1 MKSEK
6 NKQISKFS
14 GNRLLA
20 AMDRVFS
27 RGMLGQLGMFVAAVI
42 VVWVAGSIAACLFFE
57 NGLIDGERS
66 PWFSVYYMLHCGIDM
81 DPSLRPSVQAM
92 MILLGFIGFI
102 IFSGGLIAVCSNMIA
117 RRVELVQKG
126 LVHYKHRNHY
136 LIIGSGDAVNG
147 LIESIHN
154 GNVWRLVQGISGD
167 GNKYAGED
175 IVVVPSGDVEK
186 ERERIF
192 SRIKFEPSSRRHVNN
207 IYFYYNG
214 METDE
219 QLKKLYPD
227 RAQAIFIVGEKNGD
241 AGRDVR
247 NLSCMGEIARMIDSS
262 AFPRERPVP
271 VFVEI
276 DRPETFSILQKVDR
290 IPFKSSKKVYLHPF
304 SVHENCARKLWGL
317 YGSSPKKESY
327 SFSYRPLDY
336 VPITADSTKFVHLVI
351 VGLGDAGTSLL
362 LEALRI
368 CHYANFETQGRK
380 TRITIVDRNFEGKRD
395 AFFAQFPNL
404 NQIRDVELEFI
415 GQNAENR
422 RVREMLEDSAKNAD
436 CLLTVA
442 VCLSDPE
449 VALSVGINFPEAVYR
464 YDDPA
469 KPRGNTVLIRQ
480 TELGEL
486 ATSVDEE
493 GVRYRYVK
501 VFGAFEDDFDS
512 DLLNDKI
519 PMRINY
525 DYECFFAE
533 GGDPL
538 EVEVADISS
547 EAARRAMESAWFSLP
562 EYKRW
567 SNRFQAE
574 MFRTYLR
581 TVGYDLIR
589 LPGEATVSLDTIYD
603 VRRRILENKNV
614 LSNME
619 HRRWCAEKTLS
630 GFSAGPVKDEVRRV
644 HSDIRPPEE
653 LSEEKKN
660 FSFRPI
666 LNITEF
672 LLDEK
677 WGIVRYDDRQDD
689 AAAGIQSF

>member
-1 MKSEK
+1 MKK
-6 NKQISKFS
+6 DV
-14 GNRLLA
+14 GNYSRSRFLSYI
-20 AMDRVFS
+20 DGIFS
-27 RGMLGQLGMFVAAVI
+27 RGMKGQFFMFCGAVVLVWI
-42 VVWVAGSIAACLFFE
+42 IASLVVTTFF
-57 NGLIDGERS
+57 GGKLIEGEVS
-66 PWFSVYYMLHCGIDM
+66 PWLSVYYMLHCGIDM
-81 DPSLRPSVQAM
+81 DPSLPLSVQIL
-92 MILLGFIGFI
+92 MIVLGLIGFV
-102 IFSGGLIAVCSNMIA
+102 IFTGGLIAVCSNMIE

-136 LIIGSGDAVNG
+136 LIIGNGEAVNG
-147 LIESIHN
+147 LIESIHD
-154 GNVWRLVQGISGD
+154 GNVWRLVQGVFGEKNSY
-167 GNKYAGED
+167 NGED
-175 IVVVPSGDVEK
+175 IVIVPNGDVES

-192 SRIKFEPSSRRHVNN
+192 AKIQFEASSRKHVNR

-214 METDE
+214 METQE
-219 QLKKLYPD
+219 QIAKLYPEL
-227 RAQAIFIVGEKNGD
+227 AQAIFIIGDKNCT

-247 NLSCMGEIARMIDSS
+247 NLSCMGELSRLIEIRTA
-262 AFPRERPVP
+262 AAGGLRERPVP
-271 VFVEI
+271 IFIEV

-290 IPFKSSKKVYLHPF
+290 IPFKSSESVFLHPF

-317 YGSSPKKESY
+317 YGSSPNGKRY
-327 SFSYRPLDY
+327 NVSYRPLDY
-336 VPITADSTKFVHLVI
+336 VPITADSNRFVHLVI
-351 VGLGDAGTSLL
+351 VGLGEAGMSLL

-368 CHYANFETQGRK
+368 CHYANFEKRGRK
-380 TRITIVDRNFEGKRD
+380 TRITVVDRDFEAKRD
-395 AFFAQFPNL
+395 SFFAQFPNL
-404 NQIRDVELEFI
+404 EQIRDIELEFVAR
-415 GQNAENR
+415 NAESEP
-422 RVREMLEDSAKNAD
+422 VRAMLAKSATDPD

-464 YDDPA
+464 YDSGV
-469 KPRGNTVLIRQ
+469 KPRGNSVLIRQ

-486 ATSVDEE
+486 ANSVDEE
-493 GVRYRYVK
+493 NVRYRYVK

-525 DYECFFAE
+525 DYDCFSAQ

-538 EVEVADISS
+538 GVPVADISS
-547 EAARRAMESAWFSLP
+547 DAAKRAMERSWFRLP

-581 TVGYDLIR
+581 TIGYDLSRVSGETRIELKTMRVIQKSIR
-589 LPGEATVSLDTIYD
+589 
-603 VRRRILENKNV
+603 ENKEI
-614 LSNME
+614 LSDME

-644 HSDIRPPEE
+644 HCDICPVSE

-660 FSFRPI
+660 LSFRPI
-666 LNITEF
+666 LNIATF

-677 WGIVRYDDRQDD
+677 WTIVKYDEREDD
-689 AAAGIQSF
+689 AAAGIQR

>member
-1 MKSEK
+1 MKK
-6 NKQISKFS
+6 DFNKYSRSRFFAYIDGIF
-14 GNRLLA
+14 A
-20 AMDRVFS
+20 
-27 RGMLGQLGMFVAAVI
+27 RGMLGQLIVFCVAVVAVWGI
-42 VVWVAGSIAACLFFE
+42 ASAIAAAFFR
-57 NGLIDGERS
+57 NGLIEDEVS
-66 PWFSVYYMLHCGIDM
+66 PLFSVYYMLHCGIDM
-81 DPSLRPSVQAM
+81 DPTLPVPVQLM
-92 MILLGFIGFI
+92 MIALGLIGFI
-102 IFSGGLIAVCSNMIA
+102 IFTGGLIAVCSNMIE

-136 LIIGSGDAVNG
+136 LIIGNGDAVNG

-154 GNVWRLVQGISGD
+154 GSVWRLVQGVSGERD
-167 GNKYAGED
+167 SYNGED
-175 IVVVPSGDVEK
+175 IVIVPNGDVEA

-192 SRIKFEPSSRRHVNN
+192 AKIQFEASSRKHMRR

-214 METDE
+214 METRE
-219 QLKKLYPD
+219 QIAKLYPE
-227 RAQAIFIVGEKNGD
+227 RAQAIFIVGDKTGG

-247 NLSCMGEIARMIDSS
+247 NLSCMGELARMIDLSS
-262 AFPRERPVP
+262 YPRERPVP

-290 IPFKSSKKVYLHPF
+290 IPFKSSEKVFLHPF

-317 YGSSPKKESY
+317 YGSSPCGKRY
-327 SFSYRPLDY
+327 NVSFRPLDY
-336 VPITADSTKFVHLVI
+336 VPITADSEKFVHLVI
-351 VGLGDAGTSLL
+351 VGLGEAGTSLL
-362 LEALRI
+362 LEALRV
-368 CHYANFETQGRK
+368 CHYANFETKNRK
-380 TRITIVDRNFEGKRD
+380 TRITIVDRDFEAKRD
-395 AFFAQFPNL
+395 SFFAQFPNL
-404 NQIRDVELEFI
+404 EQIRDIELDFVA
-415 GQNAENR
+415 QNAESLA
-422 RVREMLEDSAKNAD
+422 VRGMIEKSAADPD

-449 VALSVGINFPEAVYR
+449 VALAVGINFPEALYR
-464 YDDPA
+464 YDA
-469 KPRGNTVLIRQ
+469 ETKPRGNSVLIRQ
-480 TELGEL
+480 TSLGEL
-486 ATSVDEE
+486 ANSVDEE
-493 GVRYRYVK
+493 NVRYRYVK

-512 DLLNDKI
+512 ELLNDKI

-525 DYECFFAE
+525 DYECFSRRG

-538 EVEVADISS
+538 KESVADISS
-547 EAARRAMESAWFSLP
+547 ESARREMERAWFRLP

-581 TVGYDLIR
+581 TIGFDLSR
-589 LPGEATVSLDTIYD
+589 VSGETRIELATTLVVQKR
-603 VRRRILENKNV
+603 VRENKEV

-630 GFSAGPVKDEVRRV
+630 GFSAGTVKDEVRRI
-644 HSDIRPPEE
+644 HSDIRPAEE

-666 LNITEF
+666 LNIATF

-677 WGIVRYDDRQDD
+677 WAIVKYDERLDD
-689 AAAGIQSF
+689 AAAGIPS